1 MENLELKT
9 GNEKTKVIILTNHYR
24 IIGEIFLLPGARLTD
39 YIIGSN
45 SAIAVTDAHV
55 SSLDGRL
62 ILSASFLNVD
72 RNHIEVIIPA
82 EMAHFA

>member
-1 MENLELKT
+1 METGEVKS

-24 IIGEIFLLPGARLTD
+24 IIGDIYLMPGARLTD
-39 YIIGSN
+39 YIIGPN

-55 SSLDGRL
+55 STHDGRL

-82 EMAHFA
+82 DMAKLA